1 MEIRAKHIVI
11 GLGLLTAIGYFVK
24 TKVSNWKILL
34 PKMKAYPTG
43 LRNLKWQLG
52 GGLGGT
58 LAFDIDITIFNPTN
72 QNFTPDG
79 LLAILDRV
87 EITAFEDRTTI
98 AEIDIKQGYLDIPAN
113 GNYVLKNKR
122 VSVPVN
128 LSILDILRRIK
139 SPDDLNATP
148 IMKVLGTEYRI

>member
-1 MEIRAKHIVI
+1 MEIKAKHIVI
-11 GLGLLTAIGYFVK
+11 TLGLLAAVGYFVK

-34 PKMKAYPTG
+34 PKLKAYPTG

-58 LAFDIDITIFNPTN
+58 LSFDIDITIFNPTN

-87 EITAFEDRTTI
+87 EITAFENKTPI
-98 AEIDIKQGYLDIPAN
+98 AELDIKQGYLNIPAN
-113 GNYVLKNKR
+113 GNYELRNKR
-122 VSVPVN
+122 VSVPIN
-128 LSILDILRRIK
+128 LSILDIIRQIK

-148 IMKVLGTEYRI
+148 IMKVLGTEYKI